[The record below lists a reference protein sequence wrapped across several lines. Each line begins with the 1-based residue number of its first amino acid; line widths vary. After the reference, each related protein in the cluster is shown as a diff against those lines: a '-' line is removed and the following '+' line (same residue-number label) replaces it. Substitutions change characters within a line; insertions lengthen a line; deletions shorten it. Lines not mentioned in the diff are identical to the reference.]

1 MNEPTPLAATRSA
14 DRPRAHI
21 GTSDAEQ
28 AIFAA
33 TEQLLS
39 STSLQDITVAAII
52 EAAGISRATFYF
64 YFSSKFA
71 VVTGLLATVMDEIF
85 GVVSPFAERADN
97 VTPEA
102 AVRRSLEAAIALWQ
116 RHRPALRAIHEHWNS
131 TDELRTLW
139 TGVVDRFTTAI
150 AAEIDRERTAGLV
163 PGGPDSQ
170 ALAAALLWGT
180 ESVLYVAGLGIDNL
194 VDETHALEPLI
205 AMWAGALAAGRQ
217 TGEPAP
223 QPARPAKKRTA
234 RAGAA
239 KST

>member
-1 MNEPTPLAATRSA
+1 MNEPTPLAATRRA

-39 STSLQDITVAAII
+39 GTSLQDISVAAII

-71 VVTGLLATVMDEIF
+71 VLTGLLATVMDEMF
-85 GVVSPFAERADN
+85 GVVSPFVQRDDD
-97 VTPEA
+97 VRPEA
-102 AVRRSLEAAIALWQ
+102 ALRRSLEAAIALWQ

-131 TDELRTLW
+131 TDELRSLW
-139 TGVVDRFTTAI
+139 TRVVDRFTAAI
-150 AAEIDRERTAGLV
+150 ATEIDRERAVGLV
-163 PGGPDSQ
+163 PEGTDSL

-180 ESVLYVAGLGIDNL
+180 ESVLYVAGLGISDTL
-194 VDETHALEPLI
+194 VDEGHALEPLI
-205 AMWAGALAAGRQ
+205 AMWAGALYAGRQ
-217 TGEPAP
+217 SGASLPP
-223 QPARPAKKRTA
+223 KSVRPTKPKTPRS
-234 RAGAA
+234 RAT
-239 KST
+239 K